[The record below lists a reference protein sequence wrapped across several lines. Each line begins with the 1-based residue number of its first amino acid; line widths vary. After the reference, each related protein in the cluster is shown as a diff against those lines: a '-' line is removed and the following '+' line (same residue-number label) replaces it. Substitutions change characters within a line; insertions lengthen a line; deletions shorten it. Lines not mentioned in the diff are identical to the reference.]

1 MIPFLVRFSIKTI
14 FCKKNLVIIMEL
26 VYNESVL
33 SVFRKDDPMND
44 IDKLYAL
51 WCEKATEPEVA
62 AELLAIEGNREEILD
77 RFWQN
82 LAFGTGGLRGVLGA
96 GTNRMNVY
104 TVGQATQGL
113 ADYLNEDFKEPSVAI
128 GYDSRINSDKFAR
141 YAATVLAANGVKVFL
156 YKELMPT
163 PIVAYAVRRLGCSS
177 GIVITASHNPSKYN
191 GYKCY
196 DERGYQMTDEAAA
209 KTLDY
214 INKCDI
220 FADVKTVD
228 FDAAI
233 ADGRIEYIADDF
245 LDDYYAK
252 VLSRMV
258 NPQACA
264 DAGLSVIYTPL
275 NGTGNKPV
283 RKILSMAGVKDVT
296 VVPSQELP
304 DGGFPTCPFPNP
316 EIREAFNEALKLAE
330 AKKADLLLATDPDC
344 DRVGIAVLTNGAYKL
359 LTGND
364 VGCMLCDYILGQKQ
378 MKRALAEKPVV
389 IKSIVSTEMAAAVAQ
404 SYGAIVENV
413 LTGFKYIGERM
424 TELENN
430 GEADRFEIGF
440 EESYGYLTG
449 MHTRD
454 KDAVNAS
461 LLICEMASFYKLQG
475 KTLADVMDE
484 LRGRFGY
491 WDNQLF
497 NYYFEGADGMAKM
510 VGMMEA
516 LRTNSPS
523 ELGGRKVAVMTDYK
537 LRKAV
542 DMTDGSE
549 SPVTLPPSNVV
560 VLQMDNGDKVIVRPA
575 GTEPKLKIYTMAQG
589 DDEAQ
594 AKAQTKRYE
603 SEMSAILGISK

>member
-1 MIPFLVRFSIKTI
+1 
-14 FCKKNLVIIMEL
+14 
-26 VYNESVL
+26 
-33 SVFRKDDPMND
+33 MND

-62 AELLAIEGNREEILD
+62 AELKSVEGNHEEILD

-82 LAFGTGGLRGVLGA
+82 LSFGTGGLRGVLGA

-113 ADYLNEDFKEPSVAI
+113 ADYLNEDFENPSVAI

-141 YAATVLAANGVKVFL
+141 YAATVLAANGIKVYL

-163 PIVAYAVRRLGCSS
+163 PIVAYAVRRLKCSS
-177 GIVITASHNPSKYN
+177 GIVLTASHNPSKYN

-209 KTLDY
+209 KTLGY
-214 INKCDI
+214 INACDI
-220 FADVKTVD
+220 FAGVKTVD
-228 FDAAI
+228 FDAAL
-233 ADGRIEYIADDF
+233 ADGKIEYIPEDF
-245 LDDYYAK
+245 LDDYYEK

-258 NPQACA
+258 NPDVCEK
-264 DAGLSVIYTPL
+264 AGLSVIYTPL

-283 RKILSMAGVKDVT
+283 RRVLSMAGVKDVT

-304 DGGFPTCPFPNP
+304 DGRFPTCPFPNP

-330 AKKADLLLATDPDC
+330 TKKPDLLLTTDPDC
-344 DRVGIAVLTNGAYKL
+344 DRVGIAVLTNGEYKL

-364 VGCMLCDYILGQKQ
+364 VGCLLCDYILGQK
-378 MKRALAEKPVV
+378 KARNALAAEPVV
-389 IKSIVSTEMAAAVAQ
+389 IKSIVSTEMATAVAE
-404 SYGAIVENV
+404 SYGAQVENV

-475 KTLADVMDE
+475 KTLVDVMGE
-484 LRGRFGY
+484 LYARFGC
-491 WDNQLF
+491 WNNELF

-510 VGMMEA
+510 VAMMET
-516 LRTNSPS
+516 LRGSYPAQ
-523 ELGGRKVAVMTDYK
+523 LGGRKVASVIDFK
-537 LRKAV
+537 LRKSV
-542 DMTDGSE
+542 DMADGSE
-549 SPVTLPPSNVV
+549 TPVTLPVSNVI
-560 VLQMDNGDKVIVRPA
+560 VLKMDNRDEVIVRPA
-575 GTEPKLKIYTMAQG
+575 GTEPKLKIYAMVQG
-589 DDEAQ
+589 DDAAA
-594 AKAQTKRYE
+594 AKAQTERYE
-603 SEMSAILGISK
+603 AEMTALLGITK

>member
-1 MIPFLVRFSIKTI
+1 
-14 FCKKNLVIIMEL
+14 
-26 VYNESVL
+26 
-33 SVFRKDDPMND
+33 MND

-62 AELLAIEGNREEILD
+62 AELKSVEGNHEEILD

-82 LAFGTGGLRGVLGA
+82 LSFGTGGLRGVLGA

-113 ADYLNEDFKEPSVAI
+113 ADYLNEDFENPSVAI

-141 YAATVLAANGVKVFL
+141 YAATVLAANGIKVYL

-163 PIVAYAVRRLGCSS
+163 PIVAYAVRRLKCSS
-177 GIVITASHNPSKYN
+177 GIVLTASHNPSKYN

-209 KTLDY
+209 KTLGY
-214 INKCDI
+214 INACDI
-220 FADVKTVD
+220 FAGVKTVD
-228 FDAAI
+228 FDAAL
-233 ADGRIEYIADDF
+233 ADGKIEYIPDDF
-245 LDDYYAK
+245 LDDYFEK

-258 NPQACA
+258 NPDVCEK
-264 DAGLSVIYTPL
+264 AGLSVIYTPL

-283 RKILSMAGVKDVT
+283 RRVLSMAGVKDVT

-304 DGGFPTCPFPNP
+304 DGRFPTCPFPNP

-330 AKKADLLLATDPDC
+330 TKKPDLLLATDPDC
-344 DRVGIAVLTNGAYKL
+344 DRVGIAVLTNGEYKL

-364 VGCMLCDYILGQKQ
+364 VGCLLCDYILGQK
-378 MKRALAEKPVV
+378 KARNALAAEPVV
-389 IKSIVSTEMAAAVAQ
+389 IKSIVSTEMATAVAE
-404 SYGAIVENV
+404 SYGAQVENV

-461 LLICEMASFYKLQG
+461 LLICEMASYYKLQG
-475 KTLADVMDE
+475 KTLVDVMGE
-484 LRGRFGY
+484 LYARFGC
-491 WDNQLF
+491 WNNELF

-510 VGMMEA
+510 VAMMET
-516 LRTNSPS
+516 LRGSYPAQ
-523 ELGGRKVAVMTDYK
+523 LGGRKVASVIDFK
-537 LRKAV
+537 LRKSV
-542 DMTDGSE
+542 DMADGSE
-549 SPVTLPPSNVV
+549 TPVTLPVSNVI
-560 VLQMDNGDKVIVRPA
+560 VLKMDNRDEVIVRPA
-575 GTEPKLKIYTMAQG
+575 GTEPKLKIYAMVQG
-589 DDEAQ
+589 DDAAA
-594 AKAQTKRYE
+594 AKAQTERYE
-603 SEMSAILGISK
+603 AEMTALLGITK